1 MKEIKR
7 CGSRNCNAVLIGK
20 RKGAKYCSRQCKEYE
35 RVASKREKK
44 RIKED
49 KDHLKYL
56 INQYEKGLNDQVGQ
70 DVLDL
75 YKLVY
80 GKS

>member
-20 RKGAKYCSRQCKEYE
+20 RSDAKYCSRQCKEYE
-35 RVASKREKK
+35 RVSSKREEK
-44 RIKED
+44 RIKDD
-49 KDHLKYL
+49 KNHLKDL
-56 INQYEKGLNDQVGQ
+56 INQYEKGLSNQVGQ
-70 DVLDL
+70 DILDL